1 MQILQ
6 VEGLSKNFGG
16 LAAVSGVDLQVE
28 SGEILGLIGPNGAG
42 KTTLFNLISGTIA
55 PNSGKVIF
63 NNEVISGLKPHAICK
78 KGLVRTFQSCKTF
91 PGMSVYQNV
100 LLGALFGS
108 PGKISR
114 EQADVETREIL
125 EFTELAEL
133 SNVPAESLTFE
144 KQKKVE
150 VARALATKPKLL
162 MLDEMMAGLNPTE
175 VAESM
180 ELVRKI
186 RDKGITVIM
195 IEHVM
200 KAIMNICER
209 IIVLDHGK
217 KIAEGTPEE
226 ISKSKT
232 VIEIYLGE

>member
-1 MQILQ
+1 
-6 VEGLSKNFGG
+6 
-16 LAAVSGVDLQVE
+16 
-28 SGEILGLIGPNGAG
+28 
-42 KTTLFNLISGTIA
+42 
-55 PNSGKVIF
+55 
-63 NNEVISGLKPHAICK
+63 
-78 KGLVRTFQSCKTF
+78 
-91 PGMSVYQNV
+91 
-100 LLGALFGS
+100 
-108 PGKISR
+108 
-114 EQADVETREIL
+114 
-125 EFTELAEL
+125 
-133 SNVPAESLTFE
+133 
-144 KQKKVE
+144 
-150 VARALATKPKLL
+150 
-162 MLDEMMAGLNPTE
+162 MAGLNPTE

>member
-1 MQILQ
+1 M
-6 VEGLSKNFGG
+6 
-16 LAAVSGVDLQVE
+16 
-28 SGEILGLIGPNGAG
+28 
-42 KTTLFNLISGTIA
+42 
-55 PNSGKVIF
+55 
-63 NNEVISGLKPHAICK
+63 
-78 KGLVRTFQSCKTF
+78 
-91 PGMSVYQNV
+91 
-100 LLGALFGS
+100 
-108 PGKISR
+108 
-114 EQADVETREIL
+114 
-125 EFTELAEL
+125 
-133 SNVPAESLTFE
+133 
-144 KQKKVE
+144 
-150 VARALATKPKLL
+150 ATKPKLL

>member
-1 MQILQ
+1 
-6 VEGLSKNFGG
+6 
-16 LAAVSGVDLQVE
+16 
-28 SGEILGLIGPNGAG
+28 
-42 KTTLFNLISGTIA
+42 
-55 PNSGKVIF
+55 
-63 NNEVISGLKPHAICK
+63 
-78 KGLVRTFQSCKTF
+78 
-91 PGMSVYQNV
+91 MSIYQNV